1 MITKVYGELHETYF
15 VLWLTTHPQCYSC
28 QLTYVIV
35 ILDLLRRVLQEEKN
49 FGYKEFSVKHDKDYQ
64 TVQNHARPDSSY
76 IRETIDNSRSKFPKP
91 LPPRSKRLQSLNESQ
106 GTAVNGVKRSH
117 EIETADVLPGI
128 TPTKKAKP
136 DPTLNVAVNGS
147 TGMAT
152 ELRTGNY

>member
-1 MITKVYGELHETYF
+1 MKLILYYGYAC
-15 VLWLTTHPQCYSC
+15 THPQCYSC